1 MLDLESLDQYCTLS
15 HHHTW
20 MILTECNESISSL
33 DTDNL
38 LIALLAMWPKRVHRM
53 YPKAIHGCPKNPRTE
68 RDEESWGKYIEV
80 PMEIWI
86 CVDVHHHQSILILNV
101 MLDPFS
107 QTNPVI
113 DIWMMM
119 AKVVNITTYNLLL
132 GFPLMSIKF
141 YWTWVC
147 SSALRIV

>member
-1 MLDLESLDQYCTLS
+1 
-15 HHHTW
+15 
-20 MILTECNESISSL
+20 
-33 DTDNL
+33 
-38 LIALLAMWPKRVHRM
+38 M
-53 YPKAIHGCPKNPRTE
+53 YPKAIHGCPKNLRTE

-86 CVDVHHHQSILILNV
+86 CVDVHHHQLILILNV
-101 MLDPFS
+101 MLGPFS

-113 DIWMMM
+113 DILLMM

-141 YWTWVC
+141 Y
-147 SSALRIV
+147 